1 MRAFYWFSQ
10 SFIYKM
16 PKVWRIVDLIQWSES
31 YFREKSHQNPRLEIE
46 WMLRSLLNCER
57 LDLYMRFDEP
67 LSGSQLSTLRGWV
80 KRRSKNEPLQYIT
93 ESCEFFGREFFVDRR
108 VLIPRPETERLID
121 EAIKS
126 IKHVRSPY
134 ILDIGTGSGCIAITL
149 AKEIKNSNVIGIDK
163 SIGSLQVS
171 KKNSAELNV
180 ENVTFFEMDILN
192 QYPKEKFDLVISNP
206 PYVPKSEM
214 SGLMNDVKD
223 FEPEIALTDFDDG
236 LTFYKRISKIIP
248 HILKDDSS
256 CILELGI
263 GNHPENVLS
272 IFKQSGYS
280 NLETI
285 NDYNGDKRVLS
296 IKT

>member
-1 MRAFYWFSQ
+1 
-10 SFIYKM
+10 M

-93 ESCEFFGREFFVDRR
+93 ESCEFFGREFFVDTR

-126 IKHVRSPY
+126 IKHVRSPN

-180 ENVTFFEMDILN
+180 ENVTFFEMDILH

>member
-1 MRAFYWFSQ
+1 
-10 SFIYKM
+10 M

-67 LSGSQLSTLRGWV
+67 LSGTQLSTLRSWV

-93 ESCEFFGREFFVDRR
+93 ESCEFFGREFFVDTR

-126 IKHVRSPY
+126 IKHVRSPN

-280 NLETI
+280 KLKTI

>member
-1 MRAFYWFSQ
+1 
-10 SFIYKM
+10 M

-31 YFREKSHQNPRLEIE
+31 YFGEKSHQNPRLEIE

-67 LSGSQLSTLRGWV
+67 LSGSQLSTLRGLV

-93 ESCEFFGREFFVDRR
+93 ESCEFFGREFFVDKR

-126 IKHVRSPY
+126 IKHVRSPN

-149 AKEIKNSNVIGIDK
+149 AKEIKNTNVIGIDK
-163 SIGSLQVS
+163 SIGSLQVT
-171 KKNSAELNV
+171 KKNSAKLNV

-206 PYVPKSEM
+206 PYVPKNEM

>member
-1 MRAFYWFSQ
+1 
-10 SFIYKM
+10 M

-31 YFREKSHQNPRLEIE
+31 YFRDKSNQNSRLEIE

-93 ESCEFFGREFFVDRR
+93 ESCEFFGREFFVDTR

-126 IKHVRSPY
+126 IKHVRSPN

-192 QYPKEKFDLVISNP
+192 QCPKEKFDLVISNP

>member
-1 MRAFYWFSQ
+1 
-10 SFIYKM
+10 M

-46 WMLRSLLNCER
+46 WMLCSLLNCER

-93 ESCEFFGREFFVDRR
+93 ESCEFYGIEFFVDKR

-126 IKHVRSPY
+126 IKHVRSPN
-134 ILDIGTGSGCIAITL
+134 IFDIGTGSGCIAITL
-149 AKEIKNSNVIGIDK
+149 AKEIENSNVIGIDK
-163 SIGSLQVS
+163 SMMSLQVAE
-171 KKNSAELNV
+171 KNSAELNV

-206 PYVPKSEM
+206 PYVPKEEIP
-214 SGLMNDVKD
+214 GLMKDVKD

-256 CILELGI
+256 CILELGQ
-263 GNHPENVLS
+263 GNHPEKVLS
-272 IFKQSGYS
+272 IFKESGYS
-280 NLETI
+280 NIEI
-285 NDYNGDKRVLS
+285 FDDYNGDKRVLS

>member
-1 MRAFYWFSQ
+1 
-10 SFIYKM
+10 M

-67 LSGSQLSTLRGWV
+67 LSDSQLSTLRGWV

-93 ESCEFFGREFFVDRR
+93 ESCEFFGREFFVDTR

-126 IKHVRSPY
+126 IKHVRSPN

>member
-1 MRAFYWFSQ
+1 
-10 SFIYKM
+10 M

-67 LSGSQLSTLRGWV
+67 LSGTQLSTLRSWV

-93 ESCEFFGREFFVDRR
+93 ESCEFFGREFFVDTR

-126 IKHVRSPY
+126 IKHVRSPN

-180 ENVTFFEMDILN
+180 GNVTFFEMDILN

>member
-1 MRAFYWFSQ
+1 
-10 SFIYKM
+10 M

-46 WMLRSLLNCER
+46 WMLCSLLNCER

-93 ESCEFFGREFFVDRR
+93 ESCEFYGIEFFVDKR

-126 IKHVRSPY
+126 IKHVRSPN
-134 ILDIGTGSGCIAITL
+134 IFDIGTGSGCIAITL
-149 AKEIKNSNVIGIDK
+149 AKEIENSNVIGIDK
-163 SIGSLQVS
+163 SMMSLQVA

-180 ENVTFFEMDILN
+180 DNVTFFEMDILN

-206 PYVPKSEM
+206 PYVPKEEIP
-214 SGLMNDVKD
+214 GLMKDVKD

-256 CILELGI
+256 CILELGL
-263 GNHPENVLS
+263 GNHPEKVLS
-272 IFKQSGYS
+272 IFKESGYS
-280 NLETI
+280 NMEI
-285 NDYNGDKRVLS
+285 FDDYNGDKRVLS

>member
-1 MRAFYWFSQ
+1 
-10 SFIYKM
+10 M

-31 YFREKSHQNPRLEIE
+31 YFGEKSHQNPRLEIE

-67 LSGSQLSTLRGWV
+67 LSGTQLSTLRSWV

-93 ESCEFFGREFFVDRR
+93 ESCEFFGREFFVDTR

-126 IKHVRSPY
+126 IKHVRSPN

-223 FEPEIALTDFDDG
+223 FEPEIALTDFDYG

>member
-1 MRAFYWFSQ
+1 
-10 SFIYKM
+10 M

-46 WMLRSLLNCER
+46 WMLCSLLNCER

-80 KRRSKNEPLQYIT
+80 KRRTKNEPLQYIT
-93 ESCEFFGREFFVDRR
+93 ESCEFYGREFFVDKR

-126 IKHVRSPY
+126 IKHVRSPN
-134 ILDIGTGSGCIAITL
+134 IFDIGTGSGCIAITL

-163 SIGSLQVS
+163 SIMSLQVA

-180 ENVTFFEMDILN
+180 ENVMFLEMDILN

-206 PYVPKSEM
+206 PYVPNKEIP
-214 SGLMNDVKD
+214 GLMKDVKD

-248 HILKDDSS
+248 HILKDESS
-256 CILELGI
+256 CILELGL
-263 GNHPENVLS
+263 GNHPEKVLS
-272 IFKQSGYS
+272 IFKESGYS
-280 NLETI
+280 NMEI
-285 NDYNGDKRVLS
+285 FDDYNGDKRVLS

>member
-1 MRAFYWFSQ
+1 
-10 SFIYKM
+10 M

-93 ESCEFFGREFFVDRR
+93 ESCEFFGREFFVDTR

-126 IKHVRSPY
+126 IKHVRSPN

-180 ENVTFFEMDILN
+180 ENVTFFEMDILH

-272 IFKQSGYS
+272 IFKKSGYS
-280 NLETI
+280 NLKTI

>member
-1 MRAFYWFSQ
+1 
-10 SFIYKM
+10 M

-31 YFREKSHQNPRLEIE
+31 YFRERSHQNPRLEIE
-46 WMLRSLLNCER
+46 WMLCSLLNCER

-80 KRRSKNEPLQYIT
+80 KRRTKNEPLQYIT
-93 ESCEFFGREFFVDRR
+93 ESCEFYGREFFVDKR

-121 EAIKS
+121 EAIES
-126 IKHVRSPY
+126 IKHLRSPN
-134 ILDIGTGSGCIAITL
+134 IFDIGTGSGCIAITL

-163 SIGSLQVS
+163 SIMSLQVA

-180 ENVTFFEMDILN
+180 KNVMFLEMDILN

-206 PYVPKSEM
+206 PYVPNKEIP
-214 SGLMNDVKD
+214 GLMKDVKD

-256 CILELGI
+256 CILELGL
-263 GNHPENVLS
+263 GNHPEKVLS
-272 IFKQSGYS
+272 IFKESGYS
-280 NLETI
+280 NMEI
-285 NDYNGDKRVLS
+285 FDDYNGDKRVLS

>member
-1 MRAFYWFSQ
+1 
-10 SFIYKM
+10 M

-46 WMLRSLLNCER
+46 WMLCSLLNCER

-93 ESCEFFGREFFVDRR
+93 ESCEFYGREFFVDKR

-126 IKHVRSPY
+126 IKHVRSPN
-134 ILDIGTGSGCIAITL
+134 IFDIGTGSGCIAITL
-149 AKEIKNSNVIGIDK
+149 AKEIENSNVIGIDK
-163 SIGSLQVS
+163 SIMSLQVA

-206 PYVPKSEM
+206 PYVAKEDIP
-214 SGLMNDVKD
+214 GLMKDVKD

-248 HILKDDSS
+248 NILKDDSS
-256 CILELGI
+256 CILELGL
-263 GNHPENVLS
+263 GNHPEKVLS
-272 IFKQSGYS
+272 IFKESGYS
-280 NLETI
+280 NMKI
-285 NDYNGDKRVLS
+285 FDDYNGDKRVLS

>member
-1 MRAFYWFSQ
+1 
-10 SFIYKM
+10 M
-16 PKVWRIVDLIQWSES
+16 PKIWRIVDLIHWSES

-93 ESCEFFGREFFVDRR
+93 ESCEFFGREFFVDTR

-126 IKHVRSPY
+126 IKHVRSPN

-180 ENVTFFEMDILN
+180 GNVTFFEMDILH

-223 FEPEIALTDFDDG
+223 FEPEIALTDFNDG

-280 NLETI
+280 KLKTI

>member
-1 MRAFYWFSQ
+1 
-10 SFIYKM
+10 M
-16 PKVWRIVDLIQWSES
+16 PKVWRIIDLIQWSES
-31 YFREKSHQNPRLEIE
+31 YFKEKSHQNPRLEIE
-46 WMLRSLLNCER
+46 WMLCSLLDCER

-67 LSGSQLSTLRGWV
+67 LSGSQLSTLRSWV

-93 ESCEFFGREFFVDRR
+93 ESCEFYGREFFVDKR

-126 IKHVRSPY
+126 IKHVRSPN
-134 ILDIGTGSGCIAITL
+134 IFDIGTGSGCIAITL
-149 AKEIKNSNVIGIDK
+149 AKEIENSNVIGIDK
-163 SIGSLQVS
+163 SIMSLQVA

-206 PYVPKSEM
+206 PYVPKSEIP
-214 SGLMNDVKD
+214 GLMKDVKD

-256 CILELGI
+256 CILELGL
-263 GNHPENVLS
+263 GNHPEKVLS
-272 IFKQSGYS
+272 IFKESGYS
-280 NLETI
+280 NMETFD
-285 NDYNGDKRVLS
+285 DYNGDKRVLS

>member
-1 MRAFYWFSQ
+1 
-10 SFIYKM
+10 M

-46 WMLRSLLNCER
+46 WMLCSLLNCER

-80 KRRSKNEPLQYIT
+80 KRRSKNEPLQYIAG
-93 ESCEFFGREFFVDRR
+93 SCEFYGREFFVDKR

-126 IKHVRSPY
+126 IKHVRSPN
-134 ILDIGTGSGCIAITL
+134 IFDIGTGSGCIAITL
-149 AKEIKNSNVIGIDK
+149 AKEIENSNVIGIDK
-163 SIGSLQVS
+163 SIMSLQVS

-206 PYVPKSEM
+206 PYVPKKEF
-214 SGLMNDVKD
+214 SGLMKDVKD

-256 CILELGI
+256 CILELGL
-263 GNHPENVLS
+263 GNHPEKVLL
-272 IFKQSGYS
+272 IFKESGYS
-280 NLETI
+280 NIEI
-285 NDYNGDKRVLS
+285 FDDYNGDKRVLS

>member
-1 MRAFYWFSQ
+1 V
-10 SFIYKM
+10 

-31 YFREKSHQNPRLEIE
+31 YFRGKSHQNPRLEIE
-46 WMLRSLLNCER
+46 WMLCSLLNCER

-93 ESCEFFGREFFVDRR
+93 ESCEFYGIEFFVDKR

-126 IKHVRSPY
+126 IKHVRSPN
-134 ILDIGTGSGCIAITL
+134 IFDIGTGSGCIAITL
-149 AKEIKNSNVIGIDK
+149 AKEIENSNVIGIDK
-163 SIGSLQVS
+163 SMMSLQVA

-206 PYVPKSEM
+206 PYVPKEEIPS
-214 SGLMNDVKD
+214 LMKDVKD

-256 CILELGI
+256 CILELGL
-263 GNHPENVLS
+263 GNHPEKVLS
-272 IFKQSGYS
+272 IFKESGYS
-280 NLETI
+280 NMEI
-285 NDYNGDKRVLS
+285 FDDYNGDKRVLS
-296 IKT
+296 IKA

>member
-1 MRAFYWFSQ
+1 
-10 SFIYKM
+10 M

-31 YFREKSHQNPRLEIE
+31 YFRDKSHQNPRLEIE

-57 LDLYMRFDEP
+57 LDLYMIFDEP

-93 ESCEFFGREFFVDRR
+93 ESCEFFGREFFVDTR

-126 IKHVRSPY
+126 IKHVRSPN

>member
-1 MRAFYWFSQ
+1 
-10 SFIYKM
+10 M

-31 YFREKSHQNPRLEIE
+31 YFRGKSHQNPRLEIE
-46 WMLRSLLNCER
+46 WMLCSLLDCER

-93 ESCEFFGREFFVDRR
+93 ESCEFYGIEFFVDKR

-126 IKHVRSPY
+126 IKHVRSPN
-134 ILDIGTGSGCIAITL
+134 IFDIGTGSGCIAITL
-149 AKEIKNSNVIGIDK
+149 AKEIENSNVIGIDK
-163 SIGSLQVS
+163 SIKSLQVS

-206 PYVPKSEM
+206 PYVPKKEIP
-214 SGLMNDVKD
+214 GLMKDVKD

-248 HILKDDSS
+248 HILKDGSS
-256 CILELGI
+256 CILELGL
-263 GNHPENVLS
+263 GKHPEKVLS
-272 IFKQSGYS
+272 TFKESGYS
-280 NLETI
+280 DMEI
-285 NDYNGDKRVLS
+285 FYDYNGDKRVLS

>member
-1 MRAFYWFSQ
+1 
-10 SFIYKM
+10 M
-16 PKVWRIVDLIQWSES
+16 PKVWRIVDLIQWSDS
-31 YFREKSHQNPRLEIE
+31 YFREKSHQSPRLEIE
-46 WMLRSLLNCER
+46 WMLCSLLNCER

-93 ESCEFFGREFFVDRR
+93 ESCEFYGIEFFVDKR

-126 IKHVRSPY
+126 IKHVKSPN
-134 ILDIGTGSGCIAITL
+134 IFDIGTGSGCIAITL
-149 AKEIKNSNVIGIDK
+149 AKEIENSNVIGIDK
-163 SIGSLQVS
+163 SIMSLQVA

-180 ENVTFFEMDILN
+180 ENVTFLEMDILN

-206 PYVPKSEM
+206 PYVPKKEIPD
-214 SGLMNDVKD
+214 LMKDVKD

-236 LTFYKRISKIIP
+236 LTFYKRFSKIIP

-256 CILELGI
+256 CILELGL
-263 GNHPENVLS
+263 GDHPEKVLS
-272 IFKQSGYS
+272 IFKESGYS
-280 NLETI
+280 NMEI
-285 NDYNGDKRVLS
+285 FDDYNGDMRVLS

>member
-1 MRAFYWFSQ
+1 
-10 SFIYKM
+10 M

-31 YFREKSHQNPRLEIE
+31 YFRDKSHQNPRLEIE

-67 LSGSQLSTLRGWV
+67 LSGSQLSTLRSWV

-93 ESCEFFGREFFVDRR
+93 ESCEFFGREFFVDTR

-126 IKHVRSPY
+126 IKHVRSPN

-192 QYPKEKFDLVISNP
+192 QCPKEKFDLVISNP

-248 HILKDDSS
+248 HILKDGSS

>member
-1 MRAFYWFSQ
+1 
-10 SFIYKM
+10 M
-16 PKVWRIVDLIQWSES
+16 PKVWRIVDLIQWSDS

-46 WMLRSLLNCER
+46 WMLCSLLNCER

-67 LSGSQLSTLRGWV
+67 LSASQLSTLSGWV

-93 ESCEFFGREFFVDRR
+93 ESCEFYGREFFVDKR

-126 IKHVRSPY
+126 IKHVRSPN
-134 ILDIGTGSGCIAITL
+134 IFDIGTGSGCIAITL
-149 AKEIKNSNVIGIDK
+149 AKEIENSNVIGIDK
-163 SIGSLQVS
+163 SMMSLQVA

-180 ENVTFFEMDILN
+180 DNVTFFEMDILN

-206 PYVPKSEM
+206 PYVPKEEI
-214 SGLMNDVKD
+214 SGLMKDVKD

-248 HILKDDSS
+248 NILKDDSS
-256 CILELGI
+256 CILELGL
-263 GNHPENVLS
+263 GNHPEKVLS
-272 IFKQSGYS
+272 IFKESGYS
-280 NLETI
+280 NMEI
-285 NDYNGDKRVLS
+285 FDDYNGDKRVLS

>member
-1 MRAFYWFSQ
+1 
-10 SFIYKM
+10 M

-46 WMLRSLLNCER
+46 WMLCSLLNCER

-80 KRRSKNEPLQYIT
+80 KRRTKNEPLQYIT
-93 ESCEFFGREFFVDRR
+93 ESCEFYGREFFVDKR

-126 IKHVRSPY
+126 IKHVRSPN
-134 ILDIGTGSGCIAITL
+134 IFDIGTGSGCIAITL
-149 AKEIKNSNVIGIDK
+149 AKEIKNSNVKGIDK
-163 SIGSLQVS
+163 SIMSLQVA
-171 KKNSAELNV
+171 KKNSAKLNV
-180 ENVTFFEMDILN
+180 GNVMFLEMDILN

-206 PYVPKSEM
+206 PYVAKEEIP
-214 SGLMNDVKD
+214 GLMKDVKD

-256 CILELGI
+256 CILELGL
-263 GNHPENVLS
+263 GNHPEKVLS
-272 IFKQSGYS
+272 IFKESGYS
-280 NLETI
+280 NMEI
-285 NDYNGDKRVLS
+285 FDDYNGDKRVLS

>member
-1 MRAFYWFSQ
+1 
-10 SFIYKM
+10 M

-46 WMLRSLLNCER
+46 WMLCYLLNCER

-93 ESCEFFGREFFVDRR
+93 ESCEFYGREFFVDKR

-126 IKHVRSPY
+126 IKHVRSPN
-134 ILDIGTGSGCIAITL
+134 IFDIGTGSGCIAITL
-149 AKEIKNSNVIGIDK
+149 AKEIENSNVIGIDK
-163 SIGSLQVS
+163 SMMSLQVA

-180 ENVTFFEMDILN
+180 DNVTFFEMDILN

-206 PYVPKSEM
+206 PYVPKEEIPS
-214 SGLMNDVKD
+214 LMKDVKD

-256 CILELGI
+256 CILELGQ
-263 GNHPENVLS
+263 GNHPEKVLS
-272 IFKQSGYS
+272 IFKESGYS
-280 NLETI
+280 NMEI
-285 NDYNGDKRVLS
+285 FDDYNGDKRVLI

>member
-1 MRAFYWFSQ
+1 
-10 SFIYKM
+10 M

-93 ESCEFFGREFFVDRR
+93 ESCEFFGREFFVDTR

-126 IKHVRSPY
+126 IKHVRSPN

-171 KKNSAELNV
+171 KKNSTELNV

-272 IFKQSGYS
+272 IFKQLGYS

>member
-1 MRAFYWFSQ
+1 
-10 SFIYKM
+10 M

-31 YFREKSHQNPRLEIE
+31 YFRDKSHQNPRLEIE

-93 ESCEFFGREFFVDRR
+93 ESCEFFGREFFVDTR

-126 IKHVRSPY
+126 IKHVRSPN

-171 KKNSAELNV
+171 KKNSTELNV
-180 ENVTFFEMDILN
+180 ENVTFFEMDILH

>member
-1 MRAFYWFSQ
+1 
-10 SFIYKM
+10 M
-16 PKVWRIVDLIQWSES
+16 PKTWRIVDLIHWSES
-31 YFREKSHQNPRLEIE
+31 YFKGKLNQNPRLEIE
-46 WMLRSLLNCER
+46 WMLRSLLNCGR

-93 ESCEFFGREFFVDRR
+93 ESCEFYGREFFVDKR

-121 EAIKS
+121 QAIKS
-126 IKHVRSPY
+126 TDCIRSPK

-163 SIGSLQVS
+163 SIRSLQVS
-171 KKNSAELNV
+171 KKNSIELDV

-214 SGLMNDVKD
+214 PGLMNDVKD

-256 CILELGI
+256 CILELGL
-263 GNHPENVLS
+263 GNHPGNVLS
-272 IFKQSGYS
+272 IFKDSGYS
-280 NLETI
+280 NLEI
-285 NDYNGDKRVLS
+285 IDDYNGDKRVLS
-296 IKT
+296 IRT

>member
-1 MRAFYWFSQ
+1 
-10 SFIYKM
+10 M

-31 YFREKSHQNPRLEIE
+31 YFRDKSHQNPRLEIE

-93 ESCEFFGREFFVDRR
+93 ELCEFFGREFFVDTR

-126 IKHVRSPY
+126 VKHVRSPN

>member
-1 MRAFYWFSQ
+1 V
-10 SFIYKM
+10 

-46 WMLRSLLNCER
+46 WMLCSLLNCER

-93 ESCEFFGREFFVDRR
+93 ESCEFYGIEFFVDKR

-126 IKHVRSPY
+126 IKHVRSPN
-134 ILDIGTGSGCIAITL
+134 IFDIGTGSGCIAITL
-149 AKEIKNSNVIGIDK
+149 AKEIENSNVIGIDK
-163 SIGSLQVS
+163 SMMSLQVA

-206 PYVPKSEM
+206 PYVPKEEIPS
-214 SGLMNDVKD
+214 LMKDVKD

-256 CILELGI
+256 CILELGL
-263 GNHPENVLS
+263 GNHPEKVLS
-272 IFKQSGYS
+272 IFKESGYS
-280 NLETI
+280 NMEI
-285 NDYNGDKRVLS
+285 FDDYNGDKRVLS

>member
-1 MRAFYWFSQ
+1 
-10 SFIYKM
+10 M

-31 YFREKSHQNPRLEIE
+31 YFREKSDQNPRLEIE

-93 ESCEFFGREFFVDRR
+93 ESCEFFGREFFVDTR

-126 IKHVRSPY
+126 IKHVRSPN

-149 AKEIKNSNVIGIDK
+149 AKEIKDSNVIGIDK

-171 KKNSAELNV
+171 KKNSAGLNV

-285 NDYNGDKRVLS
+285 KDYNGDKRVLS
-296 IKT
+296 IRT

>member
-1 MRAFYWFSQ
+1 
-10 SFIYKM
+10 M

-46 WMLRSLLNCER
+46 WMLCSLLNCER

-93 ESCEFFGREFFVDRR
+93 ESCEFYGIEFFVDKR

-126 IKHVRSPY
+126 IKHVRSPN
-134 ILDIGTGSGCIAITL
+134 IFDIGTGSGCIAITL
-149 AKEIKNSNVIGIDK
+149 AKEIENSNVIGIDK
-163 SIGSLQVS
+163 SIMSLQVS

-206 PYVPKSEM
+206 PYVPKGEI
-214 SGLMNDVKD
+214 SGLMKDVKD

-256 CILELGI
+256 CILELGL
-263 GNHPENVLS
+263 GNHPEKVLS
-272 IFKQSGYS
+272 IFKESGYS
-280 NLETI
+280 NMEI
-285 NDYNGDKRVLS
+285 FDDYNGDKRVLS

>member
-1 MRAFYWFSQ
+1 
-10 SFIYKM
+10 M
-16 PKVWRIVDLIQWSES
+16 PKVWRIVDLIQWLES

-46 WMLRSLLNCER
+46 WMLCSLLNCER

-67 LSGSQLSTLRGWV
+67 LSSSQLSTLRGWV

-93 ESCEFFGREFFVDRR
+93 ESCEFYGREFFVDKR

-126 IKHVRSPY
+126 IKHVRSPN
-134 ILDIGTGSGCIAITL
+134 IFDIGTGSGCIAITL
-149 AKEIKNSNVIGIDK
+149 AKEIENSNVIGIDK
-163 SIGSLQVS
+163 SMMSLQVA

-206 PYVPKSEM
+206 PYVPKEEIP
-214 SGLMNDVKD
+214 GLMKDVKD

-256 CILELGI
+256 CILELGL
-263 GNHPENVLS
+263 GNHPEKVLS
-272 IFKQSGYS
+272 IFKESGYS
-280 NLETI
+280 NMEI
-285 NDYNGDKRVLS
+285 FDDYNGDKRVLS

>member
-1 MRAFYWFSQ
+1 
-10 SFIYKM
+10 M

-46 WMLRSLLNCER
+46 WMLCSLLNCER

-93 ESCEFFGREFFVDRR
+93 ESCEFYGREFFVDKR

-126 IKHVRSPY
+126 IKYVRSPY
-134 ILDIGTGSGCIAITL
+134 IFDIGTGSGCIALTL
-149 AKEIKNSNVIGIDK
+149 AKEIENSNVIGIDK
-163 SIGSLQVS
+163 SIMSLQVA

-206 PYVPKSEM
+206 PYVPKKEIP
-214 SGLMNDVKD
+214 GLMKDVKD

-256 CILELGI
+256 CILELGL
-263 GNHPENVLS
+263 GNHPEKVLS
-272 IFKQSGYS
+272 IFKESGYS
-280 NLETI
+280 NMEI
-285 NDYNGDKRVLS
+285 FDDYNGDKRVLS

>member
-1 MRAFYWFSQ
+1 
-10 SFIYKM
+10 M

-31 YFREKSHQNPRLEIE
+31 YFGEKSHQNPRLEIE

-93 ESCEFFGREFFVDRR
+93 ESCEFFGREFFVDTR

-126 IKHVRSPY
+126 IKHVRSPN

-180 ENVTFFEMDILN
+180 GNVTFFEMDILN

-280 NLETI
+280 KLKTI